1 MSPRS
6 HLLTPSEVRC
16 SYLAAVPSETFQ
28 HSGFTAADLAAVWA
42 ALDEPATWET
52 VPGVDR
58 VYDPIIDD
66 SGRLQ
71 GFMFES
77 VAIGKTFIGRA
88 TPAAR
93 VERETIAWDILT
105 TELKGLTTVETQSS
119 GEGTQVAVRLEV
131 ESVGV
136 LSSIFFPVIVSSIG
150 DGFSTTVELFVASL
164 G

>member
-1 MSPRS
+1 M
-6 HLLTPSEVRC
+6 
-16 SYLAAVPSETFQ
+16 PSETFQ
-28 HSGFTAADLAAVWA
+28 HSGFTATDLSVVWA
-42 ALDEPATWET
+42 ALDKPATWET

-58 VYDPIIDD
+58 VYDPVIDE

-93 VERETIAWDILT
+93 VERATMAWDILT
-105 TELKGLTTVETQSS
+105 TELKGLTTVEIQSS
-119 GEGTQVAVRLEV
+119 GEGTQVAVRLDV
-131 ESVGV
+131 KSVGV
-136 LSSIFFPVIVSSIG
+136 LASIFFPVIVSNIG
-150 DGFSTTVELFVASL
+150 DGFSSTVESFVAAL